1 MATSQKAFDE
11 ILRYNSDISEYFN
24 ARGLDKIEALAEF
37 EEIRKCLGRKI
48 PKRIADIT
56 LTPVAAGGFPL
67 AFSFLLMMGGM
78 PKEDAMSVGVPFAVI
93 FAAVGLFSAVSRL
106 DKMNKIDFTVDEL
119 KQRSL
124 VHRHAQSQTACL

>member
-1 MATSQKAFDE
+1 MKRF
-11 ILRYNSDISEYFN
+11 
-24 ARGLDKIEALAEF
+24 
-37 EEIRKCLGRKI
+37 RKGLGRKI

-78 PKEDAMSVGVPFAVI
+78 PKEDAMSVGVPFA
-93 FAAVGLFSAVSRL
+93 AVGLFSAVSRL